1 MILKICFG
9 SPSIT
14 DKNEFH
20 MTYKY
25 ERIKST
31 KDVVQPE
38 YEPDTLPFLK
48 SSEILWT
55 DKRGASEIYVFGCNS
70 NNQLGVGDST
80 DRATPALLYHDNFK
94 FATDL
99 TGSISERGLNVQ
111 DINALPYRKIIPLLL
126 LKMENCFHVVLD
138 QEED

>member
-1 MILKICFG
+1 M
-9 SPSIT
+9 
-14 DKNEFH
+14 
-20 MTYKY
+20 
-25 ERIKST
+25 
-31 KDVVQPE
+31 
-38 YEPDTLPFLK
+38 K

-99 TGSISERGLNVQ
+99 TGSIGERFKRPRYKRITISKNHSVVVTQDGELFSCGVGSRGRLGHGLTDLNNYFKFKRIEFSMTKQ
-111 DINALPYRKIIPLLL
+111 
-126 LKMENCFHVVLD
+126 
-138 QEED
+138 